1 MSKRLN
7 TKGGNGSSVISGAA
21 IPQSAAD
28 LFDDFGRTLMG
39 SGNDLTASAT
49 VHEHFMD
56 ATQAGREGHFLVNT
70 DEQTFDA
77 SSDAPA
83 STLGNFSDAVSSVL
97 QTHSLDATDTNGG
110 GATIFTL
117 DSVPT
122 VMVADNAP
130 GTVDAAEQ
138 TSARAVTLRLQRL
151 ATLAALFRVCCRHIH
166 WMRPIPTL
174 AARRLSLALDSA
186 PTPTVADN
194 APGFAAAPLA
204 GAESAVGQV
213 SSATMVV
220 DAGAT
225 QELANAYSGTV
236 SFAGTTGTL
245 LIDHASSFTGTIT
258 GQLGI
263 GNIIDLADIAAG
275 PNLTISYSGND
286 SPGTL
291 TVSDGVHT
299 ANIALD
305 GDYSLAN
312 FTAYSDGHGGTAI
325 MDPPTYVGTGLD
337 ANGWTTFASSADT
350 RTIYVSSST
359 GNDANNGLS
368 PNSAVATIAEGLSL
382 IRDGSADHLLL
393 KAGDTF
399 VDQSFGWLNIS
410 GRSGTEPILISSYGT
425 GARPLIET
433 PANSDVAIGAFHG
446 SAGSN
451 LAIVGLDFYDYTRDP
466 SNPHY
471 AGQGTGDQGGN
482 VFYKCCQ

>member
-1 MSKRLN
+1 MNTSWMRRKPRLR
-7 TKGGNGSSVISGAA
+7 GIFSST
-21 IPQSAAD
+21 
-28 LFDDFGRTLMG
+28 LLNNFGTI
-39 SGNDLTASAT
+39 NDT
-49 VHEHFMD
+49 
-56 ATQAGREGHFLVNT
+56 
-70 DEQTFDA
+70 
-77 SSDAPA
+77 PA

-110 GATIFTL
+110 GATTFTL
-117 DSVPT
+117 DSAPT
-122 VMVADNAP
+122 ITVADNAP
-130 GTVDAAEQ
+130 GIVDAAEQ
-138 TSARAVTLRLQRL
+138 IGTSSDAPASTFGSFGGTISSVLQTHSLDATDTNVGGTTTL
-151 ATLAALFRVCCRHIH
+151 TL
-166 WMRPIPTL
+166 
-174 AARRLSLALDSA
+174 SLDSA
-186 PTPTVADN
+186 PTPAVADN

-368 PNSAVATIAEGLSL
+368 SNSAVATIAEGLSL

-433 PANSDVAIGAFHG
+433 PANSDVAIGAFRG

-466 SNPHY
+466 SNPNY
-471 AGQGTGDQGGN
+471 AGQGTGDQGG
-482 VFYKCCQ
+482 VFFTKCCQ